1 MPPIGPI
8 MQCPPAIVL
17 SYQSILWVHNLNML
31 KLISLLVHPDSISAA
46 TRQKINKKL
55 SMLHEMLAHFNSVQ
69 ITTPLLVGSAMWRL
83 NSQFV
88 QSLTLFK

>member
-1 MPPIGPI
+1 MVPPIGPI

-46 TRQKINKKL
+46 TRQKKKKKKL

-83 NSQFV
+83 NSQIV
-88 QSLTLFK
+88 QS